1 MTSGSRAPKHTS
13 TGRCDQRPQ
22 PRVAASAAAATLLS
36 VRDLH
41 LAIAGRRRH
50 TPILRGV
57 SLDIAPGEVHG
68 LVGESGA
75 GKTMIGRVILGIQPP
90 RARIVRG
97 SVVFDGRD
105 ITHLGEA
112 DRRRLMGRGL
122 GLIPQDPMTSLN
134 PAYRIGRQITDV
146 LRLHLGMDR
155 AAAGARARELLD
167 DVHIRA
173 PDRVLR
179 QYPHELSGG
188 MRQRVLIAIAFAC
201 RPKLIIADEP
211 TTALDVTVQR
221 QVLAL
226 IKQMHAQEGASI
238 LFVTHDLGVVAK
250 ICDYVTVLHC
260 GRVLET
266 GDTSRIVEAPRHAY
280 TRALMA
286 ATPRHDRPG
295 DLLAAG
301 ARGADGAA
309 ERGGAGLRCGAA
321 DRWLN
326 PRSWRRPG
334 CACPCP
340 TSTASRPSAPRPWSI
355 SCTALILRWHPAI
368 PWASSAKAALSRTNP
383 SDRLESE
390 TPSYRLRYTS
400 RRCRT

>member
-1 MTSGSRAPKHTS
+1 MTSESRAPKPTS
-13 TGRCDQRPQ
+13 ADRGDHRPR
-22 PRVAASAAAATLLS
+22 PSAAVTEAAQQGRVILS
-36 VRDLH
+36 IRDLH
-41 LAIAGRRRH
+41 LAIAARRQH

-57 SLDIAPGEVHG
+57 SLSIEPGEVHG

-75 GKTMIGRVILGIQPP
+75 GKTMIGRVILGIQPS
-90 RARIVRG
+90 RARITRG

-105 ITHLGEA
+105 ITHLDEPN
-112 DRRRLMGRGL
+112 RRRLMGRGL
-122 GLIPQDPMTSLN
+122 ALIPQDPMTSLN
-134 PAYRIGRQITDV
+134 PAWRIGRQIADV
-146 LRLHLGMDR
+146 LRLHLGMGR
-155 AAAGARARELLD
+155 AAALDRARELLD

-201 RPKLIIADEP
+201 RPKLIVADEP

-226 IKQMHAQEGASI
+226 IKRMQAQEDASI

-250 ICDYVTVLHC
+250 ICDQVTVLHG

-266 GDTSRIVEAPRHAY
+266 GGTRRIVEAPRHPY

-295 DLLAAG
+295 ERLRPVPEALAARLHEE
-301 ARGADGAA
+301 ALAFDAAQRTDG
-309 ERGGAGLRCGAA
+309 
-321 DRWLN
+321 
-326 PRSWRRPG
+326 
-334 CACPCP
+334 
-340 TSTASRPSAPRPWSI
+340 
-355 SCTALILRWHPAI
+355 
-368 PWASSAKAALSRTNP
+368 
-383 SDRLESE
+383 
-390 TPSYRLRYTS
+390 
-400 RRCRT
+400 

>member
-1 MTSGSRAPKHTS
+1 MT
-13 TGRCDQRPQ
+13 
-22 PRVAASAAAATLLS
+22 AAAPRSSSPRGRTILS

-41 LAIAGRRRH
+41 LTIAARRRH

-57 SLDIAPGEVHG
+57 SLDVAPGEVHG

-75 GKTMIGRVILGIQPP
+75 GKTMIGRVILGIQPSA
-90 RARIVRG
+90 ARIVRG

-122 GLIPQDPMTSLN
+122 ALIPQDPMTSLN
-134 PAYRIGRQITDV
+134 PARRIGAQIADV

-155 AAAGARARELLD
+155 TAARVRGRELLD

-201 RPKLIIADEP
+201 RPKLVIADEP

-221 QVLAL
+221 QMLAL
-226 IKQMHAQEGASI
+226 IKRMQAQEGASV

-250 ICDYVTVLHC
+250 ICDQVTVLHG

-266 GDTSRIVEAPRHAY
+266 GDTRRIVEAPRHPY

-295 DLLAAG
+295 ELLRPVPEAL
-301 ARGADGAA
+301 A
-309 ERGGAGLRCGAA
+309 ERLHDEALAFDAA
-321 DRWLN
+321 Q
-326 PRSWRRPG
+326 
-334 CACPCP
+334 
-340 TSTASRPSAPRPWSI
+340 
-355 SCTALILRWHPAI
+355 
-368 PWASSAKAALSRTNP
+368 RT
-383 SDRLESE
+383 DG
-390 TPSYRLRYTS
+390 
-400 RRCRT
+400 